1 MYPVNSL
8 LDRKLSSYIVTPHG
22 NTTVGDANTF
32 TVGKNLHVF
41 CMAFRRK
48 TYFTD
53 PVAGRSDYFK
63 GIRDILYSYKD
74 SKYSI
79 NQIIDKIMPESYLT
93 EDAKSGFAY
102 YPPGSAIRNLKL
114 TRDFNRIDNV
124 DGVFKIGTPQM
135 LGVIKPN
142 RIGEIDKITGCPIIP
157 LTARVRPD
165 IDPTDNSG
173 SGDEMAIKVAVKKW
187 DLDNPDPAFNLEKF
201 PRKWLQY
208 NDLQSA
214 FNIVNQNGER
224 DEEEKI
230 ILILSCAGAT
240 PGPPEYSNNEKMFTA
255 QNLLESTFRSDA
267 NPDKLCAVLFQNPNY
282 KEDINYLLENNLR
295 FNERLHFGIEQ
306 PLPILNPETHIYRY
320 LFRSKASF
328 NKLLIKIPSR
338 IDGAKSKFIVI
349 KDNNIDYC
357 TKDELKIKIFPF
369 TLIKIP
375 DGYNKFL
382 LSREINF
389 IQFFKNFSEESK
401 AQRDATLA
409 AIGTE
414 SIIPMLAP
422 VGMLQ
427 VPHIVA
433 NPACIAEIVG
443 KAAGPVGHIQLLNE
457 YSKKYLKYK
466 QKYIVLKAQSN
477 FV

>member
-1 MYPVNSL
+1 MYPVDSL

-22 NTTVGDANTF
+22 DTTVGDANTF

-53 PVAGRSDYFK
+53 PLRRGDHFN
-63 GIRDILYSYKD
+63 GIKDILYLYKD

-79 NQIIDKIMPESYLT
+79 NQIIDKIMSESYLT

-102 YPPGSAIRNLKL
+102 YPPGSTIRNLKL
-114 TRDFNRIDNV
+114 TRDYNRISNV

-157 LTARVRPD
+157 LAARARPD

-173 SGDEMAIKVAVKKW
+173 SGAEMAIKVAVKRW
-187 DLDNPDPAFNLEKF
+187 DLDNPDPAFSLEKF

-208 NDLQSA
+208 NNLQSA
-214 FNIVNQNGER
+214 FNIVNQDGER

-230 ILILSCAGAT
+230 ILVLSCAGAT

-267 NPDKLCAVLFQNPNY
+267 NPDKLCAVLFKNPNY
-282 KEDINYLLENNLR
+282 KKDICYLLENNLR
-295 FNERLHFGIEQ
+295 FNERLHFGIEK
-306 PLPILNPETHIYRY
+306 PLPILNPEDTNRY
-320 LFRSKASF
+320 LYRSKVAF
-328 NKLLIKIPSR
+328 NKLLTKVPGR
-338 IDGAKSKFIVI
+338 IGGAKSEYIVI
-349 KDNNIDYC
+349 KDNDINYC
-357 TKDELKIKIFPF
+357 TKDGLKAITFPF

-382 LSREINF
+382 FSREINF
-389 IQFFKNFSEESK
+389 IQFFKSFPEESK
-401 AQRDATLA
+401 AEREATLA
-409 AIGTE
+409 AVGTE
-414 SIIPMLAP
+414 EIVPI
-422 VGMLQ
+422 GMLQ

-433 NPACIAEIVG
+433 NPACIAEIMAEHPV
-443 KAAGPVGHIQLLNE
+443 AAGPVGHIQLLNE